1 LHTFDKSVVDKLV
14 HQYWEQLAAT
24 GVQYAVEGEDELNTP
39 IPASAFKIVLGNL
52 LKNAFAHTLTG
63 KVSVVLKQN
72 GVEVIDSGVGLAAP
86 PQENDSFG
94 LGLVLVKDI
103 CRQFSCDFELK
114 GNNDGQGCVA
124 TITWS

>member
-1 LHTFDKSVVDKLV
+1 
-14 HQYWEQLAAT
+14 
-24 GVQYAVEGEDELNTP
+24 
-39 IPASAFKIVLGNL
+39 
-52 LKNAFAHTLTG
+52 
-63 KVSVVLKQN
+63 LKQN